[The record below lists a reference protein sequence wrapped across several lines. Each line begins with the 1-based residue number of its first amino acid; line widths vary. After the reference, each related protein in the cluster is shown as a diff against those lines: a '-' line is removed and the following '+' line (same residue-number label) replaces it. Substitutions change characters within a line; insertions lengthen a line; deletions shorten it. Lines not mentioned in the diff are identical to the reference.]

1 MGIVARFVCFAVSVL
16 LLGMQ
21 DGHAFLRE
29 IEPGKEVRLD
39 TNEGLLLV
47 SVDTLAEIDY
57 VRVQKE
63 GNIFSSAK
71 LKDLKPGV
79 TTKLYAAPAG
89 KYRWDRI
96 GLFANYYYELSDD
109 AEFKFEIRA
118 GVVNYPGDLLFRHG
132 RGSSGRMRP
141 VNRALQAMDWLET
154 QFPSLT
160 SMKFV
165 YLGHYADPFI
175 EHYRKLRAAH
185 PDKKLADLDK
195 LNELPPPL
203 TPPLPIEELWQTGR
217 IAWVSVNPS
226 GDLLAEAVYEKEKW
240 GIDLIDLRASE
251 VRRLVNPPF
260 RVESM
265 QWFGNRSLVA
275 SLGEP
280 GDKNFIAAFHV
291 DSAVG
296 KPLSAKNVNLPYTG
310 RVVGGSLLDSRRIL
324 IASTSPGG
332 KPMVHPVNMSSEAS
346 VKNSDRSFD
355 TRLNKGLAD
364 DYLWYADAAGNVR
377 AVLAMIG
384 KQIGLFYGQSGNYQ
398 ELIRFKEGEEP
409 YFVPAQVSPNG
420 DLIYGFSDYGRNQR
434 DLVVF
439 DPSTKTIAQTLFSKD
454 GADIQSA
461 IFNRAGMPIGARYYD
476 SGNLVSG
483 YFDEADRRLNA
494 LIEKAFPDK
503 TAVVLSRDDEGK
515 VAILGVDGSDFP
527 FSVYQLN
534 TETRRASLLDESTP
548 SLSKKKWTPSVV
560 VHARGADGQSI
571 EAYLTL
577 PSSAGKRPLIVLA
590 HGGPI
595 GIRDERH
602 FDPEVQFLAGLGYA
616 VLQVNFRGSEGY
628 GRAYREAAKGGYGTL
643 IEDDI
648 DSAVDAALAS
658 YPLDA
663 GRMCAMGTSYGGYS
677 ALMSAVRHPDR
688 FRCVVSISGVSDRI
702 LSFTASDSAFNAARR
717 KALEKYIG
725 NPNDGSEALM
735 RTSPIYRLD
744 GLKAPVLIV
753 HGTEDERVD
762 YENARRLV
770 RMLNLAGRPPSLIRL
785 QGEGHGIRDMKN
797 RAQTYPLIAAF
808 LSRHLS
814 TAAPQAGEEKRSS
827 PELAH

>member
-1 MGIVARFVCFAVSVL
+1 VGIVGRFVCFVACVL
-16 LLGMQ
+16 LLGVQ
-21 DGHAFLRE
+21 ECHAFLRE
-29 IEPGKEVRLD
+29 IAPGQEVKLGAD
-39 TNEGLLLV
+39 EGLLLV
-47 SVDTLAEIDY
+47 SVDTLAEIYY
-57 VRVQKE
+57 VRIQKE

-71 LKDLKPGV
+71 LQDLKQGV

-89 KYRWDRI
+89 KYRWDRV
-96 GLFANYYYELSDD
+96 GLLANYYYELSDEV
-109 AEFKFEIRA
+109 EFKFEIRP
-118 GVVNYPGDLLFRHG
+118 GVVNYPGDLLFR
-132 RGSSGRMRP
+132 RSGGTRSRMRTMD
-141 VNRALQAMDWLET
+141 RALQAMDWLET
-154 QFPSLT
+154 QFPSLN

-165 YLGHYADPFI
+165 YIGHYADPFV

-185 PDKKLADLDK
+185 PEKKLADLDK
-195 LNELPPPL
+195 LSELPSPL
-203 TPPLPIEELWQTGR
+203 TPSLPIEELWQTGR
-217 IAWVSVNPS
+217 IASVSVNPA
-226 GDLLAEAVYEKEKW
+226 GDLLAESVYEKEKW

-265 QWFGNRSLVA
+265 QWFGNRTLVA

-291 DSAVG
+291 DNAVG
-296 KPLSAKNVNLPYTG
+296 KPLNARNVNLPYTG
-310 RVVGGSLLDSRRIL
+310 RVVGGSSPDPRRIL
-324 IASTSPGG
+324 IASASPGG
-332 KPMVHPVNMSSEAS
+332 KPMVHPVDMTSDAS

-355 TRLNKGLAD
+355 TRLNKGLND
-364 DYLWYADAAGNVR
+364 DYLWYADGAGSVR
-377 AVLAMIG
+377 AALAMVG
-384 KQIGLFYGQSGNYQ
+384 KQISLFYGQSGSYQ
-398 ELIRFKEGEEP
+398 ELIRFKEDDEP
-409 YFVPAQVSPNG
+409 YFVPFQVSPNG
-420 DLIYGFSDYGRNQR
+420 GLIYGFSDYGRNQR

-439 DPSTKTIAQTLFSKD
+439 DPSTKTIAQTLFSKE
-454 GADIQSA
+454 GTDIQDV
-461 IFNRAGMPIGARYYD
+461 IFNRAGAPIGARYYD
-476 SGNLVSG
+476 SGNLVSS

-503 TAVVLSRDDEGK
+503 TAVVMSRDDEGK

-527 FSVYQLN
+527 FTVYRLD
-534 TETRRASLLDESTP
+534 TETRRASLIDEATP

-560 VHARGADGQSI
+560 VRARGADGQSI

-577 PSSAGKRPLIVLA
+577 PSAAGKRPLIVLA

-595 GIRDERH
+595 GIRDQRH

-648 DSAVDAALAS
+648 DSAVDAALAA

-688 FRCVVSISGVSDRI
+688 FRCVVSISGISDRI
-702 LSFTASDSAFNAARR
+702 LSFTASDGAFNAVRR

-725 NPNDGSEALM
+725 NPNDGSDALL

-744 GLKAPVLIV
+744 ELKAPVLIV

-814 TAAPQAGEEKRSS
+814 TAAPPAGEEKRSS
-827 PELAH
+827 PEPAP